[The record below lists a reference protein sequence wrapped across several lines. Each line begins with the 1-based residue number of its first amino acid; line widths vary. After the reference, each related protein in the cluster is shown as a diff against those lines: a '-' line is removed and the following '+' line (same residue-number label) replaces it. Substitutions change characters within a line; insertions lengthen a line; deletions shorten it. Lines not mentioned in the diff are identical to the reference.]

1 MGAALSLLK
10 RLLEAV
16 AALECRLSSAWA
28 DSAHRRLLTVQWM
41 LPPQP
46 INFDHQIDLFHG
58 WRASRNPRWLERGV
72 FSSLALRGGD
82 VLELCCGD
90 GFMARN
96 FYSLRSSRVVAW
108 DLDPAIIA
116 VARRKNAGPNL
127 TFVVADVR
135 TQLPEG
141 RFTNVIWDAGL
152 EYLERAEIAQVV
164 EGLRARL
171 LPGGVF
177 SGHTVVETPGE
188 DKARTQ
194 HRHQFKSKEDLL
206 AFLATSFANA
216 TVFEAPGE
224 APRALYFWASDGVV
238 PFSPEWA
245 PACHHRTGP
254 QSAR

>member
-1 MGAALSLLK
+1 MGSALFLK
-10 RLLEAV
+10 RVLEAI
-16 AALECRLSSAWA
+16 ASLECRLSSAWA
-28 DSAHRRLLTVQWM
+28 AAAHRRLLTVQWA

-46 INFDHQIDLFHG
+46 INFDHQIDLLHG
-58 WRASRNPRWLERGV
+58 WLASRNPRWLERGV
-72 FSSLALRGGD
+72 FSSLALRGGE

-96 FYSLRSSRVVAW
+96 FYSLRSSRVVAC

-127 TFVVADVR
+127 AFLVADVR
-135 TQLPEG
+135 TELPQG

-164 EGLRARL
+164 EQVCARL
-171 LPGGVF
+171 APGGVF
-177 SGHTVVETPGE
+177 SGHTVIETPGE

-206 AFLATSFANA
+206 AFLAASFTNA
-216 TVFEAPGE
+216 TVFDAPGDT
-224 APRALYFWASDGVV
+224 PRALYFWASDGVV
-238 PFSPEWA
+238 PFSSDWT
-245 PACHHRTGP
+245 PACHHGAGL
-254 QSAR
+254 QSPR